1 MLSLDLNTNKSP
13 YASKKWN
20 QKCTS
25 IIDFS
30 LTKYVHM
37 GCIKQEYSVKGLTEF
52 ISRRVHLAEKEVV
65 SFYRSILYVAK

>member
-1 MLSLDLNTNKSP
+1 MLSLILNTNKSP
-13 YASKKWN
+13 YASKKRN
-20 QKCTS
+20 QKCPGILS
-25 IIDFS
+25 FS

-37 GCIKQEYSVKGLTEF
+37 GCIKQEYNVKGLAEY